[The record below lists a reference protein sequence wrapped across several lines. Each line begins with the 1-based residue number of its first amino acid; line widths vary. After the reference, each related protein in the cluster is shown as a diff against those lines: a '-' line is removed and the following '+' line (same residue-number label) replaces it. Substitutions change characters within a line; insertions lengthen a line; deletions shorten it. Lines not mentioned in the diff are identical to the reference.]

1 MSGSSAHPLKAGV
14 FAAGHGSRLR
24 TESNVLKPLVK
35 VGNQTL
41 IEHVLGSMAE
51 AGATEVVIIIN
62 QASLAVREHVAT
74 RKWPF
79 TLRWIVETTPTSMHS
94 FLRVME
100 TLAGDGN
107 DGPFL
112 LSTVDT
118 VANAQTYSRFI
129 TEARQL
135 SKSDVT
141 LALTDPAD
149 DEKPLL
155 VRLDPGSS
163 KVVAIGQS
171 ATPSPYATA
180 GIYAVRASI
189 LREADAARRDGLN
202 ALRSFLGRLF
212 DRGYQLAGI
221 PIAAT
226 IDVDRPTDIKT
237 ANEFHRSASV

>member
-35 VGNQTL
+35 VGTQTL
-41 IEHVLGSMAE
+41 IEHVLGSMSD
-51 AGATEVVIIIN
+51 AGATEVAIIIN
-62 QASLAVREHVAT
+62 EGSLAVREHVAART
-74 RKWPF
+74 WPF
-79 TLRWIVETTPTSMHS
+79 TLRWIVETTP
-94 FLRVME
+94 
-100 TLAGDGN
+100 
-107 DGPFL
+107 
-112 LSTVDT
+112 
-118 VANAQTYSRFI
+118 
-129 TEARQL
+129 
-135 SKSDVT
+135 DVT

-163 KVVAIGQS
+163 KVIAIGQS
-171 ATPSPYATA
+171 AAPSPYATA

-189 LREADAARRDGLN
+189 LREADAARRDGLD

-237 ANEFHRSASV
+237 ANEFLRSVSV